1 MGVLKKMRKVKSIY
15 DKTDMQK
22 VFSRN
27 VKQIMDEKG
36 IKQEALAAEIGIS
49 QGTLSADLSP
59 SRKHGLP
66 DITRIAAI
74 ADALGVS
81 IDGLLGRKPPETDSG
96 SGVPDA
102 TAFCSMIAA
111 LWDNGLIRIA
121 PDSTERIDYDGIN
134 DPGYCSARTIKTY
147 KITFPAA
154 FDIQDYAA
162 QYPGSGAINSALS
175 VSWTNAAVNKLLG
188 GLYSLQP
195 MLEYEAFTDEMK
207 RTYINGLLKDFDAEN
222 I

>member
-1 MGVLKKMRKVKSIY
+1 MRKVKSIY
-15 DKTDMQK
+15 DKIAMQK

-27 VKQIMDEKG
+27 AKQIMNEKG

-49 QGTLSADLSP
+49 QSTLSGDLNP
-59 SRKHGLP
+59 NRPRGLP

-74 ADALGVS
+74 ADGLGVS
-81 IDGLLGRKPPETDSG
+81 IDVLLGRKPPETDSG

-111 LWDNGLIRIA
+111 LWDDGLIRIA

-162 QYPGSGAINSALS
+162 QYPGGADSGSGAINSALS